1 MGLSSY
7 TLSLTDTANKCLQRM
22 FAIEST
28 HENRDG
34 HAYMYVYTYIYLCV
48 CVYVTLY
55 SEDGES
61 NVDTSCGK
69 FNIAINSALASFPLM
84 RDVSARVN

>member
-1 MGLSSY
+1 M
-7 TLSLTDTANKCLQRM
+7 
-22 FAIEST
+22 
-28 HENRDG
+28 
-34 HAYMYVYTYIYLCV
+34 YMYIYVYICTRV
-48 CVYVTLY
+48 CALASLY
-55 SEDGES
+55 SEDRGS